1 MEGRLYLKVPPV
13 YLVDDV
19 QMTGQQ
25 AFEEVNGPALQCL
38 RQDSVI
44 GVRTGPHHNVPG
56 LEMTVEGPVTPGET
70 ADVRSRAS
78 RQRWVRG
85 STSNTDLFP
94 AELFCVHKDPHQFGN
109 GQSGMGVVQLD
120 GHLRTKTQNADFSVV
135 TGNVCS
141 DISVLTLFTF

>member
-56 LEMTVEGPVTPGET
+56 LEITVEGPVTPGET
-70 ADVRSRAS
+70 ADVRSRVR
-78 RQRWVRG
+78 RQTRTFSQLSFSV
-85 STSNTDLFP
+85 STRIRIS
-94 AELFCVHKDPHQFGN
+94 
-109 GQSGMGVVQLD
+109 SGMARAGWVS
-120 GHLRTKTQNADFSVV
+120 FSWMA
-135 TGNVCS
+135 TCGPRPRMQ
-141 DISVLTLFTF
+141 IFLL